1 MQPKVRLGQPSNP
14 TSGRY
19 STYWDRKGWPGSEI
33 QMYYGCPCD
42 CNWVNSKKCRNLL
55 TYRDIDIDKDIYW
68 DLDRDINRDI
78 DRDRDRDRDRYR

>member
-1 MQPKVRLGQPSNP
+1 
-14 TSGRY
+14 
-19 STYWDRKGWPGSEI
+19 
-33 QMYYGCPCD
+33 MYYGCPCD